1 MPQTYNYHPILS
13 TDDEEAL
20 PNGDED
26 ADTKSHL
33 QPRDCA
39 ICMLPI
45 DTSAGKHTGLNVLS
59 RTTYMMT
66 PCHHMFHT
74 ECLERVSPF
83 SYTSIYARLTTP
95 VFNSGC
101 ESN

>member
-13 TDDEEAL
+13 TEDEEAV
-20 PNGDED
+20 PDNADD
-26 ADTKSHL
+26 ADNKSHL

-45 DTSAGKHTGLNVLS
+45 DTHPNGHSGLNVLS

-74 ECLERVSPF
+74 ECLERVSF
-83 SYTSIYARLTTP
+83 FANFLVVVGRY
-95 VFNSGC
+95 
-101 ESN
+101 